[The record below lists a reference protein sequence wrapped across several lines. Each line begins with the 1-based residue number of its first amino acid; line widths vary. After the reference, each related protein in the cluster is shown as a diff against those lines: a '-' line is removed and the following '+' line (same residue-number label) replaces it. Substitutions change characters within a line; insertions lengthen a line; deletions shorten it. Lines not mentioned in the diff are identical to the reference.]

1 MLKVLNMKGLGHGNT
16 EEAFACRVV
25 ELDTGALTEAIE
37 RERVRRQLRHYQ
49 VAAELG
55 VSETTVACWRRGGGM
70 NGDVALRI
78 SVWLSVDLRD
88 FARQKPAADL
98 APAVSADAA

>member
-1 MLKVLNMKGLGHGNT
+1 MATRRKHLP
-16 EEAFACRVV
+16 ADVV
-25 ELDTGALTEAIE
+25 ELDTGALTKAIE

-78 SVWLSVDLRD
+78 SVWLRKDLRD
-88 FARQKPAADL
+88 YARHPEDPLPADQGK
-98 APAVSADAA
+98 AA

>member
-1 MLKVLNMKGLGHGNT
+1 MATPRKHPPAVS
-16 EEAFACRVV
+16 V
-25 ELDTGALTEAIE
+25 ELNIEQLTLAIE

-70 NGDVALRI
+70 NGDVAVRI
-78 SVWLSVDLRD
+78 AVWLRRDLRS

-98 APAVSADAA
+98 DPAIPADAA